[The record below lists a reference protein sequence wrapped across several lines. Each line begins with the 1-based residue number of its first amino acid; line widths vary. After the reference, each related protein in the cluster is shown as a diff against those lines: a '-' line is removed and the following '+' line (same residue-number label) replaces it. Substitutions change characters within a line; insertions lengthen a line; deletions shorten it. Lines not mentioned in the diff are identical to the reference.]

1 MASRTLPTLRETNSG
16 AWPTGRKR
24 ARTAKDVAEDNS
36 TETTEVCHD
45 LACILTQRL
54 TYDQIN
60 KSTEQAH
67 PRSSQF
73 KSLKM
78 NQPSLLSITLGS
90 QQRLAALA
98 VAVAPYSVAEDN
110 EVQPNGAAGALSNE
124 WDRGAALLKR
134 ATNTM
139 TIVEVEEDE
148 VAVLA
153 GKTTISHSEIETPL
167 STFVQIGQ

>member
-1 MASRTLPTLRETNSG
+1 MP
-16 AWPTGRKR
+16 
-24 ARTAKDVAEDNS
+24 
-36 TETTEVCHD
+36 
-45 LACILTQRL
+45 TQRL

-67 PRSSQF
+67 PHSSLF
-73 KSLKM
+73 KSLRT
-78 NQPSLLSITLGS
+78 NLPSLLSITLVS
-90 QQRLAALA
+90 HPRLAALA
-98 VAVAPYSVAEDN
+98 VAVAPYSVDEDN
-110 EVQPNGAAGALSNE
+110 EAQPNGAAEALSNE
-124 WDRGAALLKR
+124 WAKDVALLKR

-148 VAVLA
+148 VAVSG